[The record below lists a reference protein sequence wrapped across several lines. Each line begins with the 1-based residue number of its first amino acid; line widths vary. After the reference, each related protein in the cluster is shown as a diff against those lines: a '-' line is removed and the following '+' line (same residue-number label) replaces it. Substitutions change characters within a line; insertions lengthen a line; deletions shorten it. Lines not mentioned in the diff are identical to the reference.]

1 MNRAGSAAN
10 NPISD
15 ARCSSLA
22 LYSSLAEYS
31 FVHFNRLFW
40 QSSVDTMSGWTQCMV
55 TRTILSFTWYTR
67 QNNHSITTKHTTVS
81 LYLQLAVVQSMITE
95 GSGCGQ
101 FWQCRKCGHWD
112 QRAGGDHNGVINMTL
127 LCNQWSVSHNGL
139 SLGAPEVMTHVNGT
153 QWSLHT
159 VVMQTPVWERWG
171 AVTRY
176 NSDTGDTSPTPHS
189 ASSNISSPET
199 ESDPNYIS
207 SFISNIISSKKA
219 IIWLNLPW
227 ANF

>member
-55 TRTILSFTWYTR
+55 PRTILSYIHKTKQPF
-67 QNNHSITTKHTTVS
+67 NHHKNTTVS
-81 LYLQLAVVQSMITE
+81 LYLQLAVVQCMITE
-95 GSGCGQ
+95 GSGRGQ

-112 QRAGGDHNGVINMTL
+112 QRPGGDHNGVINMTL

-139 SLGAPEVMTHVNGT
+139 SLGAPEVMTHDNGT

-159 VVMQTPVWERWG
+159 VVMQTPANTERG
-171 AVTRY
+171 EEQ
-176 NSDTGDTSPTPHS
+176 SPGTAQTQEIHHQHHTQHP
-189 ASSNISSPET
+189 AISHALTDWIWSELHF
-199 ESDPNYIS
+199 
-207 SFISNIISSKKA
+207 FIH
-219 IIWLNLPW
+219 
-227 ANF
+227 

>member
-10 NPISD
+10 NPICD

-40 QSSVDTMSGWTQCMV
+40 QSSVDTMSGWTQCTV
-55 TRTILSFTWYTR
+55 TRTILSLTWYTR

-139 SLGAPEVMTHVNGT
+139 SLGAPEVMTHDNGT

-159 VVMQTPVWERWG
+159 VVMQRRG

-176 NSDTGDTSPTPHS
+176 NSTPHHTQHP
-189 ASSNISSPET
+189 AISQ
-199 ESDPNYIS
+199 
-207 SFISNIISSKKA
+207 A
-219 IIWLNLPW
+219 LRLNLIQTTFLHSLVISFPPKKQLSD
-227 ANF
+227 

>member
-55 TRTILSFTWYTR
+55 TRTILSLR
-67 QNNHSITTKHTTVS
+67 QNNHSITRKHTTVS

-139 SLGAPEVMTHVNGT
+139 SLGAPEVMTHDNGT

-159 VVMQTPVWERWG
+159 VVMQTP
-171 AVTRY
+171 ANTREVRGSHQVEFRY
-176 NSDTGDTSPTPHS
+176 RR
-189 ASSNISSPET
+189 
-199 ESDPNYIS
+199 YITNTTLS
-207 SFISNIISSKKA
+207 IQQYLKPWDWIWSKLHFFIH
-219 IIWLNLPW
+219 
-227 ANF
+227 